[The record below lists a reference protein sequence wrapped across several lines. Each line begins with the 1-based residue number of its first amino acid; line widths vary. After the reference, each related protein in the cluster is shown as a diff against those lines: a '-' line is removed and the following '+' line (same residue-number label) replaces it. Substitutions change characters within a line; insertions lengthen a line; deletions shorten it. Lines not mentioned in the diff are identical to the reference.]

1 MAAGKPSRAYSE
13 LRRAH
18 ANSSAAAVSMDT
30 ASTYS
35 RPSRSYDINGVLTEE
50 EALQKAMEESRSAAQ
65 TNTVSPLV
73 SVPLA
78 LTEVA
83 NEYASG
89 NRADLWRAK
98 TRHLARKYQSI
109 QRVRGD
115 GNCFYRAFIVSFLE
129 RLLIMRPDERS
140 PICNRLVPVSRQFV
154 ACLPA
159 HLGEKLESHAA
170 DFAQSLLRLC
180 EAGAPNDGTGVGEGL
195 RELASDDA
203 SILWLRLLASAYM
216 RAHRETFEP
225 VCSDDR
231 RDFGAF
237 LAAEVEAMGVE
248 ADEMQ
253 IQALTAALQL
263 RVRVEY
269 LDAEATLW
277 SERCGPHRFLVCGP
291 KRTPSVPLQGA
302 PADPPAAMAA
312 AAAAATNDDP
322 PSAPLVACLLFR
334 PGHYDVLS
342 PRAWDQMDGE
352 DEPRAAFVPPLS
364 PTDPDAAVRKPSA
377 PDDRCHRCRTH
388 DGLQGCWLCGQ
399 WVCGFRQ
406 CARFGHPNGVDVE
419 ASARPTQNSVA
430 QTLNHTLPQRF
441 GVRHAMQ
448 QGAVCARCLALC
460 PPAAEM
466 LITHGAALYADA
478 FTLLQCIC
486 GKLDFPDEMLAHMDR
501 CRFIEERRRAM
512 QEAREAAEPPPPP
525 ARHGGGGVDATP
537 VVAASIMTD
546 DDLVRDDWAIVEGE
560 HALRPDDDVPPPNPH
575 PPVAAPTDE
584 FAGSSSSAAPVAPTS
599 VQPEPTSSSLS
610 SSSMDTGGMRS
621 LAVSPRNQPRRPGD
635 PPQATTCGA
644 CESTAAPASAAVADA
659 DKVSTLDAMIPGLGR
674 ENIVAALTMAEG
686 DMDLAA
692 STLLATK
699 EDEAAERRRK
709 MADQDYEAN
718 LRRYR
723 EQARQQAEKQE
734 EANVRA
740 RWEAQRAAAQTQRL
754 RQRQRELEEAQRQ
767 HAESEQRLAL
777 ARSAA
782 AATTSFSPIAAGVAA
797 VRRTNDAELYE
808 AASQRIQ
815 AQSASKKR
823 AVDDLYFHREYFMS
837 ELQRIYGVS
846 HYRANEAVHA
856 AIKTQGDFQ
865 DATDF
870 LFEPAEVEA
879 VLRGRATHARYGP
892 CRDCQRYFLTYDGWQ
907 QHSDWRRSKGRCRN
921 VANGQTSGGIVG
933 AATDV
938 LSNTMQGIT
947 QGVSG
952 MFSGEAE
959 SESRLRWF

>member
-1 MAAGKPSRAYSE
+1 
-13 LRRAH
+13 
-18 ANSSAAAVSMDT
+18 
-30 ASTYS
+30 
-35 RPSRSYDINGVLTEE
+35 
-50 EALQKAMEESRSAAQ
+50 
-65 TNTVSPLV
+65 
-73 SVPLA
+73 
-78 LTEVA
+78 
-83 NEYASG
+83 
-89 NRADLWRAK
+89 
-98 TRHLARKYQSI
+98 
-109 QRVRGD
+109 
-115 GNCFYRAFIVSFLE
+115 
-129 RLLIMRPDERS
+129 
-140 PICNRLVPVSRQFV
+140 
-154 ACLPA
+154 
-159 HLGEKLESHAA
+159 
-170 DFAQSLLRLC
+170 
-180 EAGAPNDGTGVGEGL
+180 
-195 RELASDDA
+195 
-203 SILWLRLLASAYM
+203 
-216 RAHRETFEP
+216 
-225 VCSDDR
+225 
-231 RDFGAF
+231 
-237 LAAEVEAMGVE
+237 
-248 ADEMQ
+248 
-253 IQALTAALQL
+253 
-263 RVRVEY
+263 
-269 LDAEATLW
+269 
-277 SERCGPHRFLVCGP
+277 
-291 KRTPSVPLQGA
+291 
-302 PADPPAAMAA
+302 
-312 AAAAATNDDP
+312 
-322 PSAPLVACLLFR
+322 
-334 PGHYDVLS
+334 
-342 PRAWDQMDGE
+342 MDGE
-352 DEPRAAFVPPLS
+352 DEPRAAFVPPLGQ
-364 PTDPDAAVRKPSA
+364 TDPGRRPQAVGARRPVPPVPATDCKAAGCAGSGSA
-377 PDDRCHRCRTH
+377 APP
-388 DGLQGCWLCGQ
+388 
-399 WVCGFRQ
+399 V
-406 CARFGHPNGVDVE
+406 P
-419 ASARPTQNSVA
+419 ASATQTASTSRRPRPTQNSVA

-754 RQRQRELEEAQRQ
+754 RQRQR
-767 HAESEQRLAL
+767 
-777 ARSAA
+777 
-782 AATTSFSPIAAGVAA
+782 AG
-797 VRRTNDAELYE
+797 RG
-808 AASQRIQ
+808 AAS
-815 AQSASKKR
+815 AC
-823 AVDDLYFHREYFMS
+823 RERTAARTGKIS
-837 ELQRIYGVS
+837 CRRHHELQPHR
-846 HYRANEAVHA
+846 
-856 AIKTQGDFQ
+856 
-865 DATDF
+865 
-870 LFEPAEVEA
+870 
-879 VLRGRATHARYGP
+879 
-892 CRDCQRYFLTYDGWQ
+892 
-907 QHSDWRRSKGRCRN
+907 RRSRCC
-921 VANGQTSGGIVG
+921 QE
-933 AATDV
+933 D
-938 LSNTMQGIT
+938 Q
-947 QGVSG
+947 
-952 MFSGEAE
+952 
-959 SESRLRWF
+959 